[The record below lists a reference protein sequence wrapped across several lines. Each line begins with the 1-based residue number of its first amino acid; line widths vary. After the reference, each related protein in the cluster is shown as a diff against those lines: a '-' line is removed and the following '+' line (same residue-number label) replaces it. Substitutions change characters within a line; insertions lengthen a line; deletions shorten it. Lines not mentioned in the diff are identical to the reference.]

1 MRRRP
6 YRDARDADRQMKF
19 NPAFVKASAR
29 QALMLAVS
37 LAWIAATFGSAQAPA
52 APGDVLPGVTPR
64 EFEEF
69 RIGLEDFKEI
79 EQPSEGL
86 GPLFNGAG
94 CAACHNVPVIGGST
108 PMTEMRAGHRDA
120 DGKFHVVGFTTL
132 FQMFS
137 IPDHRCQAVMPPE
150 VNVIARRM
158 PIPLFGAGLVEAIP
172 DESILALED
181 PFDRDRDGISGRAA
195 VVTDQATG
203 QRRVGRFGWKAQIA
217 TLLTFSGDAYTN
229 EMGITNEVFP
239 LEPLGGLSAARLR
252 ECDLV
257 KDPEDQ
263 ADPRTGKRSID
274 NFESFMKFLAPLS
287 RGPITD
293 EVRAGEQVFAAIGC
307 SSCHTPSFTT
317 GANASASL
325 NRKHVPLFSDLLLH
339 ELGTGDGIEQGAAE
353 QNEIRTPAL
362 WGLRSRRPLMHD
374 GSAPTVSDAIRQHGG
389 EATAVIERYRGASD
403 QMRRALLSFLDS
415 L

>member
-1 MRRRP
+1 MSM
-6 YRDARDADRQMKF
+6 QG
-19 NPAFVKASAR
+19 NG
-29 QALMLAVS
+29 ALAG
-37 LAWIAATFGSAQAPA
+37 ATILLLSVIGVSAQLPTGA
-52 APGDVLPGVTPR
+52 GDPLPGITPR

-69 RIGLEDFKEI
+69 RLGLDDFKEI

-94 CAACHNVPVIGGST
+94 CAACHNVPVIGGIT

-120 DGKFHVVGFTTL
+120 DGKFHVVGLTTL

-137 IPDHRCQAVMPPE
+137 IPDHRCQAVMPVE

-172 DESILALED
+172 DETLLALED

-195 VVTDQATG
+195 IVTDAATG

-229 EMGITNEVFP
+229 EMGVTNDVFP
-239 LEPLGGLSAARLR
+239 LEPLGGISLARLR

-257 KDPEDQ
+257 KDPEDVV
-263 ADPRTGKRSID
+263 DPRTGKRAID
-274 NFESFMKFLAPLS
+274 NFEAFMKFLAPLP

-293 EVRAGEQVFAAIGC
+293 EVRAGEQVFNTIGC
-307 SSCHTPSFTT
+307 ASCHVAALTT
-317 GANASASL
+317 GANASGAL
-325 NRKHVPLFSDLLLH
+325 NRKTVALFSDLLLH
-339 ELGTGDGIEQGAAE
+339 DVGTGDGIEQEAA
-353 QNEIRTPAL
+353 QQDEIRTPAL
-362 WGLRSRRPLMHD
+362 WGLRLRRPLMHD
-374 GSAPTVSDAIRQHGG
+374 GSAPTVSDALRQHGG
-389 EATAVIERYRGASD
+389 EATAVMERYRGATEP
-403 QMRRALLSFLDS
+403 MRRALLAFLDS

>member
-1 MRRRP
+1 
-6 YRDARDADRQMKF
+6 MKA
-19 NPAFVKASAR
+19 AFAKASAS
-29 QALMLAVS
+29 QALVLTVALVWIVATINVS
-37 LAWIAATFGSAQAPA
+37 GQLPA
-52 APGDVLPGVTPR
+52 GAGDPLPGITPR

-69 RIGLEDFKEI
+69 RLGMDDFKEI

-94 CAACHNVPVIGGST
+94 CAACHNVPVIGGMT

-158 PIPLFGAGLVEAIP
+158 PIPLFGSGLVEAIP
-172 DESILALED
+172 DETLIALED

-195 VVTDQATG
+195 IVTDVATG

-229 EMGITNEVFP
+229 EMGVTNDVFP
-239 LEPLGGLSAARLR
+239 LEPLGGISQARLR

-257 KDPEDQ
+257 KDPEDLL
-263 ADPRTGKRSID
+263 DPRTGKRSID
-274 NFESFMKFLAPLS
+274 NFEAFMKFLAPLP

-293 EVRAGEQVFAAIGC
+293 EVRVGEQVFNTIGC
-307 SSCHTPSFTT
+307 ASCHVPALTT
-317 GANASASL
+317 GANASAAL
-325 NRKHVPLFSDLLLH
+325 NRKTVALFSDLLLH
-339 ELGTGDGIEQGAAE
+339 DVGTGDGIEQEAAQ
-353 QNEIRTPAL
+353 QNEIRTPSL
-362 WGLRSRRPLMHD
+362 WGLRLRRPLMHD
-374 GSAPTVSDAIRQHGG
+374 GSAPTVSDALRQHGG
-389 EATAVIERYRGASD
+389 EAAAVMERYRGATEPL
-403 QMRRALLSFLDS
+403 RRALLAFLDS

>member
-1 MRRRP
+1 MSQ
-6 YRDARDADRQMKF
+6 ASFAKASTSAKATADRS
-19 NPAFVKASAR
+19 ASR
-29 QALMLAVS
+29 ALVLAVA
-37 LAWIAATFGSAQAPA
+37 LVWIATTLGVSGQLPA
-52 APGDVLPGVTPR
+52 GAGDPLPGITPS
-64 EFEEF
+64 EFEAF
-69 RIGLEDFKEI
+69 RLGLDDFVEI

-94 CAACHNVPVIGGST
+94 CAACHNVPVIGGIT

-137 IPDHRCQAVMPPE
+137 IPNHSCQAVMPPE

-172 DESILALED
+172 DEALLALED

-195 VVTDQATG
+195 IVTDVATR

-229 EMGITNEVFP
+229 EMGITNDMFP
-239 LEPLGGLSAARLR
+239 LEPLGGISQARLR

-257 KDPEDQ
+257 KDPEDLV
-263 ADPRTGKRSID
+263 DPRTGKRAID
-274 NFESFMKFLAPLS
+274 NFEAFMKFLGPLP

-293 EVRAGEQVFAAIGC
+293 EVRTGEQVFSTIGC
-307 SSCHTPSFTT
+307 AACHVPALTT
-317 GANASASL
+317 GANASAAL
-325 NRKHVPLFSDLLLH
+325 NRKTLALFSDLLLH
-339 ELGTGDGIEQGAAE
+339 DVGTGDGIEQEAA
-353 QNEIRTPAL
+353 QQSEIRTPAL
-362 WGLRSRRPLMHD
+362 WGLRLRRPLMHD
-374 GSAPTVSDAIRQHGG
+374 GSAPTVSDAINRHGG
-389 EATAVIERYRGASD
+389 EASAVMERYRTATEP
-403 QMRRALLSFLDS
+403 MRRALLAFLDS

>member
-1 MRRRP
+1 MKIAAF
-6 YRDARDADRQMKF
+6 AR
-19 NPAFVKASAR
+19 ASAR
-29 QALMLAVS
+29 QGMLLVVAGTV
-37 LAWIAATFGSAQAPA
+37 LIATVLGVSAQAPA
-52 APGDVLPGVTPR
+52 APGDVLPGTTPR

-69 RIGLEDFKEI
+69 RLGLEDFKEI
-79 EQPSEGL
+79 EQPGEGL
-86 GPLFNGAG
+86 GPLFNASG
-94 CAACHNVPVIGGST
+94 CAACHNVPVIGGVT

-137 IPDHRCQAVMPPE
+137 IPDHRCQAVMPAE

-172 DESILALED
+172 DEALIALED

-195 VVTDQATG
+195 IVTDAATG
-203 QRRVGRFGWKAQIA
+203 RRRVGRFGWKAQIA

-229 EMGITNEVFP
+229 EMGITNDVFP
-239 LEPLGGLSAARLR
+239 LEPLGGISETRLR

-257 KDPEDQ
+257 KDPEDHV
-263 ADPRTGKRSID
+263 DPRTGKRAID
-274 NFESFMKFLAPLS
+274 NFEAFMKFLAPLP

-293 EVRAGEQVFAAIGC
+293 EVRNGEQVFNAIGC
-307 SSCHTPSFTT
+307 ASCHVPAFTT
-317 GANASASL
+317 SASASTAL
-325 NRKHVPLFSDLLLH
+325 NRKTVALFSDLLLH
-339 ELGTGDGIEQGAAE
+339 DVGTGDGIEQEAAQ

-362 WGLRSRRPLMHD
+362 WGLRLRRPLMHD
-374 GSAPTVSDAIRQHGG
+374 GSAPTVTEALRQHAG
-389 EATAVIERYRGASD
+389 EASGVMDRYRSATD
-403 QMRRALLSFLDS
+403 QMRRALMAFLDS

>member
-1 MRRRP
+1 MR
-6 YRDARDADRQMKF
+6 ANLVLIGAAAILLGTLGVSGQV
-19 NPAFVKASAR
+19 PAGA
-29 QALMLAVS
+29 
-37 LAWIAATFGSAQAPA
+37 
-52 APGDVLPGVTPR
+52 GDPLPGITPR

-69 RIGLEDFKEI
+69 RLGLDDFVEI

-94 CAACHNVPVIGGST
+94 CAACHNVPVIGGTT

-172 DESILALED
+172 DEELLALED

-195 VVTDQATG
+195 IVTDVATR

-229 EMGITNEVFP
+229 EMGITNDVFP
-239 LEPLGGLSAARLR
+239 LEPLGGISQARLR

-257 KDPEDQ
+257 KDPEDLV
-263 ADPRTGKRSID
+263 DPRTGKRSID
-274 NFESFMKFLAPLS
+274 NFEAFMKFLAPLP

-293 EVRAGEQVFAAIGC
+293 EVRAGEQVFTAIGC
-307 SSCHTPSFTT
+307 ASCHVPSLTT
-317 GANASASL
+317 GANASAAL
-325 NRKHVPLFSDLLLH
+325 NRKTVALFSDLLLH
-339 ELGTGDGIEQGAAE
+339 DVGTGDGIEQEAAQ

-362 WGLRSRRPLMHD
+362 WGLRLRRPLMHD
-374 GSAPTVSDAIRQHGG
+374 GSAPTVSDALRQHGG
-389 EATAVIERYRGASD
+389 EASAVMERYRTASEP
-403 QMRRALLSFLDS
+403 MRRALLAFLNS